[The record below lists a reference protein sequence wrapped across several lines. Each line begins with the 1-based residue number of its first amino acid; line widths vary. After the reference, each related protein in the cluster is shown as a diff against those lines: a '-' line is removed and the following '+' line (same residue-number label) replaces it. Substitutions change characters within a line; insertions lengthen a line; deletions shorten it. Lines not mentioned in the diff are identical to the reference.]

1 MTTTTSLHLR
11 DYQTDAIDSLVAA
24 WNKGIRRPAVVLP
37 TGGGKTVIFAH
48 LTRRWICDWDG
59 SYTRGVVVIV
69 HREELITQTVRKLH
83 EVDPSLKVGVVK
95 AGRNEINGFDVMV
108 CSIQTIRKS
117 HRLDQFEG
125 IGLVIVDECHHAAAD
140 SYVSVMDHFEESGA
154 VFAGFTATMDR
165 DDSRSLGDVWNEIVC
180 TRDVLD
186 LIGEGH
192 LTDVEGKMVTIDGL
206 SLNKA
211 KMTRGDFSDVS
222 LSDLLL
228 DVDAQTTVANAYH
241 EHAREADG
249 SYRKGLLFAPTV
261 IAAKAF
267 ASAFNDKGIPTEVIW
282 GTMPS
287 EDRNVIIKKFIAG
300 EIRVLS
306 NCMVLTEGFDV
317 PDTSV
322 VVIAR
327 PTKSASLYVQM
338 VGRGLRPF
346 PGKIRA
352 LVLDVVGASEDH
364 TLATLAD
371 LSSRR
376 VDVVEPGET
385 LIGAAKRLAKKGV
398 ASLKGYIN
406 HKDVDLFH
414 RSASMWQRT
423 DAGLF
428 FISTT
433 CEEPETCSWSG
444 SVACKGHLVF
454 LWPGQ
459 EFERYK
465 VGVCP
470 TYAKGGRWIHDD
482 VSLTFGMSFAEEFA
496 GKSAITNKKASWRK
510 RSEPATP
517 AQVGYAT
524 RLGISVPTDVTKS
537 QLSDMIN
544 IRVASNR
551 LDPKRKDN
559 GK

>member
-1 MTTTTSLHLR
+1 MTPTALPLR
-11 DYQTDAIDSLVAA
+11 DYQTKSIDALVSA
-24 WNKGIRRPAVVLP
+24 WAKGIRRPAVVLP

-48 LTRRWICDWDG
+48 LTRRWIRDWDG
-59 SYTRGVVVIV
+59 SYARGVVVIV
-69 HREELITQTVRKLH
+69 HRDELISQTVKKLH

-95 AGRNEINGFDVMV
+95 AGRNEINGFDVFV
-108 CSIQTIRKS
+108 CSIQTIRKAA
-117 HRLDQFEG
+117 RLTQLENV
-125 IGLVIVDECHHAAAD
+125 GLVIVDECHHAAAD
-140 SYVSVMDHFEESGA
+140 SYVSVMTHFADAGA

-165 DDSRSLGDVWNEIVC
+165 DDSRSLGDVWDEIVY
-180 TRDVLD
+180 TKDVLD
-186 LIGEGH
+186 LIGVGY

-206 SLNKA
+206 SLNQA
-211 KMTRGDFSDVS
+211 KITRGDFSDVS

-228 DVDAQTTVANAYH
+228 DADAQTTVANAYH

-249 SYRKGLLFAPTV
+249 SYRKGILFAPTV

-267 ASAFNDKGIPTEVIW
+267 ANALNDKGIPTAAIW
-282 GTMPS
+282 GTMPD
-287 EDRNVIIKKFIAG
+287 EDRRVIIKRFIAS
-300 EIRVLS
+300 EIKVLA
-306 NCMVLTEGFDV
+306 NCMILTEGFDV
-317 PDTSV
+317 PDASV
-322 VVIAR
+322 CVIAR

-338 VGRGLRPF
+338 VGRVLRPF
-346 PGKIRA
+346 PGKTTA

-376 VDVVEPGET
+376 VDTVEPGET

-414 RSASMWQRT
+414 KSATLWQRT

-433 CEEPETCSWSG
+433 CEDPELCEWSG

-459 EFERYK
+459 EIERYK

-482 VSLTFGMSFAEEFA
+482 VSLTFGMSFAEQHA
-496 GKSAITNKKASWRK
+496 GKNAITSKKASWRK
-510 RSEPATP
+510 RGEAATP

-537 QLSDMIN
+537 QISDMIN

-551 LDPKRKDN
+551 LDPKKGN